1 MLLPESDFLSKH
13 SRNKEKGTQMIIAQI
28 ENGFIDILSKSF
40 DKSKCPFVCGDEGSS
55 RKIIQ
60 KSINSFVFIE
70 KCDMNFSLYRAHIQ
84 LNRLRLQCSVS

>member
-1 MLLPESDFLSKH
+1 MH

-28 ENGFIDILSKSF
+28 ENRFIDILSKSLT
-40 DKSKCPFVCGDEGSS
+40 KVNVHLYAEMKAAVE
-55 RKIIQ
+55 IQ